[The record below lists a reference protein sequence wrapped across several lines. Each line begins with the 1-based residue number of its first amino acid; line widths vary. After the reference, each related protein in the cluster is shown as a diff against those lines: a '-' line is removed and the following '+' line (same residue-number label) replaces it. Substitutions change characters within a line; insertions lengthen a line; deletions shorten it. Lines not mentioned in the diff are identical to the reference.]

1 MQLHTS
7 LRGAR
12 TPQHTTRA
20 ACVVTIVALCTF
32 LGVTLRAQTT
42 TRVNLPGATDPPGG
56 WRVINRAMEKRREGG
71 REFIHFDERAGAGF
85 VSSSS
90 LAFTDGEIEFDTRG
104 RDVFQKSFVGIAYHI
119 TGDTAFDFVYLRP
132 FNFRSADSTRHA
144 HAVQF
149 TSYPTYSWEKLRAD
163 HPGEFENPVP
173 ADVDPNAW
181 IHVRVTVRGP
191 DVKVY
196 LNGKPAPV
204 LSVRS
209 PSALRTGG
217 VGFMVGD
224 VSDGDFSNLKI
235 TPSSG

>member
-1 MQLHTS
+1 MQRPRLSRSSCITREKPCAARS
-7 LRGAR
+7 LALIVLC
-12 TPQHTTRA
+12 A
-20 ACVVTIVALCTF
+20 ASAS
-32 LGVTLRAQTT
+32 GVRAQAPS
-42 TRVNLPGATDPPGG
+42 RVNLPGATEPAGG
-56 WRVINRAMEKRREGG
+56 WHVINRAMEKRREGD
-71 REFIHFDERAGAGF
+71 REFIHLDERAGMGL
-85 VSSSS
+85 VSASS

-119 TGDTAFDFVYLRP
+119 TSDSAFDFIYLRP
-132 FNFRSADSTRHA
+132 FNFRAADSTRHA
-144 HAVQF
+144 HGVQF
-149 TSYPTYSWEKLRAD
+149 TSYPVFSWEKLRAD

-181 IHVRVTVRGP
+181 IHVRIAVHGR

-196 LNGKPAPV
+196 LNGKTTPV
-204 LSVRS
+204 LSVKS

-235 TPSSG
+235 TPSPG